1 MEKIRRLCGFPNGL
15 DVSSIGRGG
24 GLSIGWKEDCNV
36 TLRSYSDRHIDIFI
50 EDDTEGKRW
59 RCTGF
64 YGAPEVQN
72 RRNSWN
78 LLRRMDDCPNVPWLV
93 IGDFNEISA
102 ASEKQGGLVRSE
114 RQMTEFRSMLTDCS
128 LSDLG
133 FSGQWFTWERGRR
146 QINNIRER
154 LDRGVA
160 NGAWTELFPTARI
173 EHMQHS
179 FSDHCPL
186 LLNTCIGDGRP
197 RKWHFRFEA
206 TWLAEESC
214 QDVVKRIWEQ
224 EGGSVPD
231 KLQKVCT
238 GLDRWFANLKK
249 EKQVTI
255 RSLKSRLADLNEQAV
270 NDEVLGEIT
279 DIKLALN
286 LESDKEELY
295 WEQRARANWLKN
307 GDRNTAFFHKFASQR
322 KRKNRISD
330 LVDSSGQTVSDE
342 AGLHTI
348 AKEFFQDIFSSQRVS
363 NMENL
368 LDGVSPC
375 ITSNMNKALLRD
387 FTREEVFHALQSMS
401 PLKASG
407 KDGLGAIFYQRFW
420 HIIGID
426 VANFCIDILRG
437 SFPMANINETHIVL
451 IPKVMNP
458 QSMSQYRP
466 ISLCNVIYKIVSKM
480 IVNRFQGVLHL
491 CIDEAQSAFI
501 PEEDTDSILSIP
513 LASNRNE
520 DKLIWYGEPTGK
532 YSVRSGYKG
541 LFDQLSLDPIN
552 RWMQWLFE
560 HNRCFSK
567 EFFAVSLWA
576 LWSARNK
583 FIFEGVSQS
592 TSDLLTFI
600 RAYCFEYQVMSTILD
615 HPNPQKEI
623 RWSPPNPPL
632 VKVNVDAKFVQEL
645 KKAWSGIVIRDGNG
659 DILGACVRIQNYSSS
674 PFSAEAWAVVHGL
687 QFASSLGCQ
696 SIILE
701 SDCRMVIQ
709 KLQSEDDDYS
719 ELRPFIWD
727 AKILSRHFLLCG
739 FNFVPRSGNKAAH
752 AMAAEGSPYSAD
764 EFWIENAPPH
774 VLTVIDEDRQ

>member
-1 MEKIRRLCGFPNGL
+1 
-15 DVSSIGRGG
+15 
-24 GLSIGWKEDCNV
+24 
-36 TLRSYSDRHIDIFI
+36 
-50 EDDTEGKRW
+50 
-59 RCTGF
+59 
-64 YGAPEVQN
+64 
-72 RRNSWN
+72 
-78 LLRRMDDCPNVPWLV
+78 
-93 IGDFNEISA
+93 
-102 ASEKQGGLVRSE
+102 
-114 RQMTEFRSMLTDCS
+114 
-128 LSDLG
+128 
-133 FSGQWFTWERGRR
+133 
-146 QINNIRER
+146 
-154 LDRGVA
+154 
-160 NGAWTELFPTARI
+160 
-173 EHMQHS
+173 
-179 FSDHCPL
+179 
-186 LLNTCIGDGRP
+186 
-197 RKWHFRFEA
+197 
-206 TWLAEESC
+206 
-214 QDVVKRIWEQ
+214 
-224 EGGSVPD
+224 
-231 KLQKVCT
+231 
-238 GLDRWFANLKK
+238 
-249 EKQVTI
+249 
-255 RSLKSRLADLNEQAV
+255 
-270 NDEVLGEIT
+270 
-279 DIKLALN
+279 
-286 LESDKEELY
+286 
-295 WEQRARANWLKN
+295 
-307 GDRNTAFFHKFASQR
+307 
-322 KRKNRISD
+322 
-330 LVDSSGQTVSDE
+330 
-342 AGLHTI
+342 
-348 AKEFFQDIFSSQRVS
+348 
-363 NMENL
+363 MENL

-407 KDGLGAIFYQRFW
+407 KDGLRAIFYQRFW

-501 PEEDTDSILSIP
+501 PEEDADSILSIP

-520 DKLIWYGEPTGK
+520 DKLIWYGDPTGK

-552 RWMQWLFE
+552 RFVFYQTWRLKSPAKVKIFLWKCMNNYLPTSQNLSIKRVTNSSVCPRCMSHEESLTHVFRDCCYAANLWSMLHLQWPNEVSNACFPRWMQWLFE

-567 EFFAVSLWA
+567 EFLAISLWA

-659 DILGACVRIQNYSSS
+659 DILGACVRIQNYSPS

-687 QFASSLGCQ
+687 QFAFSLGCQ

-701 SDCRMVIQ
+701 SDCRTVIQ

-727 AKILSRHFLLCG
+727 AKILSRHFQFCG

-752 AMAAEGSPYSAD
+752 AMAAEGSPYSSD